1 MIRFHKILHQNL
13 PSSFEQ
19 NQEHVWFTDQGAI
32 FVGDSNGIPRQMGL
46 GFQIVET
53 VPAGTPAAPGLMRY
67 ATSTQKYYFSTPT
80 QWIELMTSPQAGS
93 TGGPGYA
100 SGVIVTDVNNNFT
113 SGDVEGALLELAE
126 AVNSMRQPL
135 GIYNGNVNGLQDP
148 GEWALGSGSTNR
160 PSGSPA
166 QSWLQQRVTPDGTL
180 LGILIDK
187 DGKAY
192 TRSGNTFGR
201 LADESDIDSVNDS
214 IDSTNNAIQNLD
226 NKVSNQMKINV
237 GPGLTISGG
246 GLLGNNPTI
255 SLNMPTPEM
264 PDVSGFL
271 PTTGGNMT
279 GNIVFKMA
287 SHLAFDSTSH
297 NLIDMKSSQVGAIRA
312 QIQNNSTG
320 LRLMDA
326 TNGVSMMYW
335 KSSDRRLYINYT
347 NGSNSM
353 DKSNAAGVN
362 IQAPL
367 MVENYPI
374 RNGDGRFPDPIREH
388 HYAAYFDNRLGN
400 MQISRGENAAFAVRN
415 PRNQTV
421 KHIRLETTNQL
432 HDESERTS
440 MALTGIHG
448 HNMEHLQINAHGM
461 TVRNDLHVGGLFIV
475 GSDKDWAR
483 GPGHVDNNNRIILHA
498 RTGRVLNSPNSTDQR
513 YVAQMSFYRHQ
524 RGRDEIQ
531 FNVANMG
538 THLYDTT
545 GWTGYAVTVTA
556 GRFRANQFENASS
569 IKYKENVEK
578 YEDDALGIVENLD
591 VFKYNYKEDEHKNQT
606 VGFIIEEGV
615 PEIAVTGAGDA
626 LDPYAMVAILWKAV
640 QELKAEVN
648 ELRR

>member
-13 PSSFEQ
+13 PTSFEQ

-32 FVGDSNGIPRQMGL
+32 FVGDANGIPRQMGL
-46 GFQIVET
+46 GFQVVDT

-126 AVNSMRQPL
+126 SVKSLRQPL
-135 GIYNGNVNGLQDP
+135 GVYNGNVFGLDDP
-148 GEWALGSGSTNR
+148 GEWALGSASTNR

-187 DGKAY
+187 NGKAY
-192 TRSGNTFGR
+192 TRSGDTFAR
-201 LADESDIDSVNDS
+201 LADQTDITNMTDAVGSVN
-214 IDSTNNAIQNLD
+214 TALNNLN
-226 NKVSNQMKINV
+226 NKVTNQMKINV
-237 GPGLTISGG
+237 GPGLVISGG

-255 SLNMPTPEM
+255 SLNIPTPEA

-279 GNIVFKMA
+279 GNLVFKMA

-297 NLIDMKSSQVGAIRA
+297 NLIDMKTSQVGAVRT
-312 QIQNNSTG
+312 QLQNNSHG
-320 LRLMDA
+320 FRLMDA
-326 TNGVSMMYW
+326 TNSVSMLYW
-335 KSSDRRLYINYT
+335 KASDRRLYINYT
-347 NGSNSM
+347 NGTDSM

-374 RNGDGRFPDPIREH
+374 RNGDSRFPDPIREN
-388 HYAAYFDNRLGN
+388 HYAFYADNARGN
-400 MQISRGENAAFAVRN
+400 LQISRGSTAAFAVRN
-415 PRNQTV
+415 PMNTSV
-421 KHIRLETTNQL
+421 PHVRLEATDQT
-432 HDESERTS
+432 HSTSTS
-440 MALTGIHG
+440 MVISGIWAQ
-448 HNMEHLQINAHGM
+448 NLKNLQLNADN
-461 TVRNDLHVGGLFIV
+461 VRVSDRLHVGDFVVI
-475 GSDKDWAR
+475 GSDSQFGTTR
-483 GPGHVDNNNRIILHA
+483 GKVDNGNRLVMHA
-498 RTGRVLNSPNSTDQR
+498 RTGRVLNSPNSVDQR
-513 YVAQMSFYRHQ
+513 YVAQMAFYRHE
-524 RGRDEIQ
+524 RSRDEIH
-531 FNVANMG
+531 FNVADMG

-545 GWTGYAVTVTA
+545 GWEGHTVTVTA
-556 GRFRANQFENASS
+556 NRFRASQFENASS

-578 YEDDALGIVENLD
+578 YEDGALGIVENLD
-591 VFKYNYKEDEHKNQT
+591 VFKYNYKEDEDKNQT